1 MRNSQLLIDFNVSIL
16 IIPRSHRSRRC
27 GPFYILL
34 ACSILFVLSFG
45 PSSTEHFSPH
55 HLKSLNELNIISLS
69 FSQPHRNFL
78 HVIINYPR
86 VVVHYIIRNKNTSAA
101 DDDDDDTFG
110 INYANDSRHWA
121 SSSSSSSSS
130 FFYYYYY
137 YHYILCVCVWCN
149 LYDARHFSIPFN
161 DVVNCSFSLKVY
173 CCCCCVARRCYF
185 LFTTWKWCAISALG
199 DQSLKKKKVVIKFNS
214 FFLEISHLFF

>member
-101 DDDDDDTFG
+101 DDDDDDDTFG

-121 SSSSSSSSS
+121 SSSSSSSS
-130 FFYYYYY
+130 FFFIIIITITIYSV
-137 YHYILCVCVWCN
+137 CVCDVISTMHAIF
-149 LYDARHFSIPFN
+149 LY
-161 DVVNCSFSLKVY
+161 L
-173 CCCCCVARRCYF
+173 
-185 LFTTWKWCAISALG
+185 LMMW
-199 DQSLKKKKVVIKFNS
+199 
-214 FFLEISHLFF
+214 